1 MGDKTVE
8 IEMAPKPELIVK
20 DLTERR
26 SWNRRIFYFFFL
38 LLTLAVVVCIA
49 VGLCWATKRN
59 PDVDV
64 DLGHNRDPRETKET
78 WANQTY
84 TIEEYRGVFSKW
96 VSLSHPHRAPDPFS
110 WQREFFHDSN
120 GTLQDRW
127 IAVESEENWKIA
139 TLSLAAHPPVTL
151 LEKRIWFDWA
161 TWVLQLSGGT
171 PSKYNW
177 MDRNLYHHVVKELVT
192 QYRILLSEALLS
204 S

>member
-96 VSLSHPHRAPDPFS
+96 VSLSHPHRAPDPFT
-110 WQREFFHDSN
+110 W
-120 GTLQDRW
+120 
-127 IAVESEENWKIA
+127 ENWKIA

-192 QYRILLSEALLS
+192 QYRILLSEAVLGS
-204 S
+204 